1 MSLRLSCPACGRVET
16 VPDEVAGQALTCPT
30 CATQFLAQDVNSK
43 PPRRVTQSGENDR
56 PRRRRAREDD
66 EDPFLR
72 SPLKEPRRS
81 SWIVFTGIGVV
92 VFVLIWVIALAALLL
107 KG

>member
-1 MSLRLSCPACGRVET
+1 MSLQLSCPACGRVET
-16 VPDEVAGQALTCPT
+16 VPDEVAGQSLTCPT

-43 PPRRVTQSGENDR
+43 PPRRVTPPRQKDR
-56 PRRRRAREDD
+56 PRRRRDRDD

-72 SPLKEPRRS
+72 SPLKERRGS

-92 VFVLIWVIALAALLL
+92 VFVLIWVVVLVAVLL